1 MTKSIAIIF
10 LALLTGSCGK
20 EKAPN
25 ERIDE
30 LFASEF
36 KPNEP
41 GAAVLVMN
49 DGKVIF
55 EKGYG
60 IADIDTKEKVTTE
73 TLFNV
78 GSITKTFV
86 ANTILLLANSRILS
100 LNDSLPRYFP
110 GFKNPKMASQVRI
123 HHLLTH
129 TSGLPDNRRVLLDAP
144 FLITAGDQDNWN
156 PIEQNDSL
164 MFEPGSHFEYS
175 NPAFN
180 GLALIIE
187 KTTGVKWQQVVRQ
200 LIFNSAGMPTSK
212 ITDGAYPEKGV
223 AHGYIDVLGE
233 FTERD
238 YGEEPTFAAAGNGG
252 VWSSVKE
259 LMNYEMALQK
269 GQILATTLLEESR
282 TAKRYANWKD
292 SVPPFIGYSWFV
304 GVTNDG
310 TKMISH
316 TGTQGGF
323 HADYVSVPHKGVFY
337 VVLSSRPF
345 PRELFRE
352 RIFDILGVELQK
364 HYTPK

>member
-1 MTKSIAIIF
+1 MIRPIACTL
-10 LALLTGSCGK
+10 LAILACSCSK
-20 EKAPN
+20 KKALPAQ
-25 ERIDE
+25 IDE
-30 LFASEF
+30 LFVNEF

-41 GAAVLVMN
+41 GAAVLVMSN
-49 DGKVIF
+49 GKVIF

-60 IADIDTKEKVTTE
+60 IADIDTKERVTTE

-86 ANTILLLANSRILS
+86 ANTFIILADEKKVSV
-100 LNDSLPRYFP
+100 NDSLAQYFP
-110 GFKNPKMASQVRI
+110 GFKKPKIANQVKL

-129 TSGLPDNRRVLLDAP
+129 TSGLPDNRRVFLDAP
-144 FLITAGDQDNWN
+144 FLITAKDQDNWN
-156 PIEQNDSL
+156 PIELNDSL
-164 MFEPGSHFEYS
+164 LFEPGTRFEYS

-187 KTTGVKWQQVVRQ
+187 KVTNRKWQDVVTEK
-200 LIFNSAGMPTSK
+200 IFRPAGMSTSK

-223 AHGYIDVLGE
+223 AHGYINVLGE

-269 GQILATTLLEESR
+269 GEILKKDLLAHSR
-282 TAKRYANWKD
+282 SIMHYSNWAD
-292 SVPPFIGYSWFV
+292 SVPPFIGYSWFI
-304 GVTNDG
+304 GQTNDG

-323 HADYVSVPHKGVFY
+323 HADYVSIPEKGVFY
-337 VVLSSRPF
+337 VVLSARPF
-345 PRELFRE
+345 PRQEFRE
-352 RIFDILGVELQK
+352 KIFDILGIELQK

>member
-1 MTKSIAIIF
+1 MTKPTTFAL
-10 LALLTGSCGK
+10 LALLACACTK
-20 EKAPN
+20 EKK
-25 ERIDE
+25 EIDQIDE
-30 LFASEF
+30 LFSNEF

-41 GAAVLVMN
+41 GAAVLVMSN
-49 DGKVIF
+49 GKVIF

-60 IADIDTKEKVTTE
+60 VADVDTKEKVNSE

-86 ANTILLLANSRILS
+86 SNTILLLADEGKLS
-100 LNDSLPRYFP
+100 VNDSLAKYFP
-110 GFKNPKMASQVRI
+110 GFKNPKIASQVKL

-129 TSGLPDNRRVLLDAP
+129 TSGLPDNRRVFLDAP
-144 FLITAGDQDNWN
+144 FLITAKDQDNWN
-156 PIEQNDSL
+156 PIELNDSL
-164 MFEPGSHFEYS
+164 LFEPGSHFEYS

-180 GLALIIE
+180 GLALVIE
-187 KTTGVKWQQVVRQ
+187 KVTNKRWQDVVGEKV
-200 LIFNSAGMPTSK
+200 FKPAGMPTSK

-252 VWSSVKE
+252 IWSSTKE

-269 GQILATTLLEESR
+269 GTILKKELLERSR
-282 TAKRYANWKD
+282 TVSKYPNWAD
-292 SVPPFIGYSWFV
+292 RVPPFIGYSWFV

-323 HADYVSVPHKGVFY
+323 HADYVSIPDKGAFY
-337 VVLSSRPF
+337 VVLSTRSF
-345 PRELFRE
+345 PREQFRE
-352 RIFDILGVELQK
+352 KIFDILGIELQK